1 MSHLL
6 HGLFF
11 LLKLVAVLPELV
23 HYLPVQ
29 VHLIFQPQTSV
40 LQFVCHPLLLLQN
53 TQVRKQ
59 WLRKK
64 NTHVFMIY
72 VGKYATFEIRKP
84 SSNQDEYRHTKRKK
98 LVRVKLLMKFI

>member
-40 LQFVCHPLLLLQN
+40 LQFVCDPLLLLQN

-64 NTHVFMIY
+64 KT
-72 VGKYATFEIRKP
+72 
-84 SSNQDEYRHTKRKK
+84 
-98 LVRVKLLMKFI
+98 LMFL